1 MAWERRRNG
10 RTYYYHWQRVGLR
23 AVKQYVGSGE
33 KGLRAAEAD
42 RASREAHRH
51 ADLQRAEKR
60 RPVDKLAAHL
70 DQFDTMLDQLVSR
83 QLVCAGW
90 RQHHRQ
96 WMAPKR

>member
-33 KGLRAAEAD
+33 KGRRAAEAD
-42 RASREAHRH
+42 QAGREAYIQE
-51 ADLQRAEKR
+51 ALQRAENR
-60 RPVDKLAAHL
+60 RPVDKLAAHFN
-70 DQFDTMLDQLVSR
+70 QFDRMLEQLVVCQLVS
-83 QLVCAGW
+83 AGW